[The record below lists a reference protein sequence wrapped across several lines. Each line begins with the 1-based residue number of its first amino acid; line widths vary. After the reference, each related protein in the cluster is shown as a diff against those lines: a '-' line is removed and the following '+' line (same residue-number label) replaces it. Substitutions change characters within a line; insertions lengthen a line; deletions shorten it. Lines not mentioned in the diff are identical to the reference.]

1 MFTTDGADDWVTAM
15 LSLTGEVKEAYF
27 EAITS
32 DLLRHKCKTFNLL
45 RSTYLIDH
53 LLAFP
58 T

>member
-15 LSLTGEVKEAYF
+15 LTISGEIKEAYF

-32 DLLRHKCKTFNLL
+32 ILLRHKCKTFNLL

-53 LLAFP
+53 LLVFS